1 MAVVWH
7 RELPRERSQSGK
19 YGETYVYKRAW
30 LIRVDD
36 PATSLPD
43 ITNAAGVEWLDAHPD
58 DDTCKALEF
67 DTKPND
73 ASGLLYTYTVT
84 YQVPPV
90 DSKDSGGEDE
100 PGSIEFL
107 MKVPIW
113 SAGSSVVSVPCW
125 KDKDGDVITNSAGD
139 PLEDLSKEEAELR
152 LTLVQYYPSHTD
164 WAGLARDYTNAV
176 NSDTWNG
183 GGARTWKCQG
193 CSAKVGSE
201 NVASATM
208 VYWEVTWEFAYRAD
222 TWNLKPWD
230 VGFHEKCDVNGTP
243 SASGDKRKTIYTVDK
258 KPVKQPVALQDGV
271 ALPPGSPPV
280 VINGGDGV
288 KVYQEQ
294 AFSSVFGEL
303 YTPSA

>member
-1 MAVVWH
+1 MAVVWC

-19 YGETYVYKRAW
+19 YRETYVYKRAW

-43 ITNAAGVEWLDAHPD
+43 ITNAAGVGWLDGHPD
-58 DDTCKALEF
+58 DASCKALEF
-67 DTKPND
+67 DTKPVD
-73 ASGLLYTYTVT
+73 DTGLLYTYSVT

-90 DSKDSGGEDE
+90 DNGDSGGEGE
-100 PGSIEFL
+100 PGSISTL

-113 SAGSSVVSVPCW
+113 SAGSSVVTAPCY
-125 KDKDGDVITNSAGD
+125 KDKDGDIITNSAGD
-139 PLEDLSKEEAELR
+139 PLEGLEKEEAEFR
-152 LTLVQYYPSHTD
+152 LTLTQYYPSHANWMGT
-164 WAGLARDYTNAV
+164 ARTYTNAV

-183 GGARTWKCQG
+183 GAPGTWKCQG

-201 NVASATM
+201 NVESATM
-208 VYWEVTWEFAYRAD
+208 IYWEVTWEFAYRED
-222 TWNLKPWD
+222 TWDLKPWD
-230 VGFHEKCDVNGTP
+230 VGFHELCDVNGTP

-258 KPVKQPVALQDGV
+258 KPTRQPVALSGGV
-271 ALPPGSPPV
+271 ALPPGSPPE

-294 AFSSVFGEL
+294 AFVSVFGQV
-303 YTPSA
+303 YTPT

>member
-30 LIRVDD
+30 LIRVDN
-36 PATSLPD
+36 PATPLPD
-43 ITNAAGVEWLDAHPD
+43 ITDAANVEWLDPHPD
-58 DDTCKALEF
+58 DETCKALEF

-90 DSKDSGGEDE
+90 DNKDSGQEDE
-100 PGSIEFL
+100 PGSIESL

-113 SAGSSVVSVPCW
+113 SAGSSVVSVPCT
-125 KDKDGDVITNSAGD
+125 KDKDGDTITNSAGD

-164 WAGLARDYTNAV
+164 WSGLAMEYTNAV
-176 NSDTWNG
+176 NSDMWNG
-183 GGARTWKCQG
+183 GSERTWKCQG

-280 VINGGDGV
+280 VIYGGDGAR
-288 KVYQEQ
+288 VYQEK